1 MSMMRTQW
9 ALLQRELWEHRSIY
23 VTPAVIALIVTLM
36 SVTGQVAVSAF
47 DHAVDLAIIGASNLG
62 PAERAAAISVISA
75 AISGFFIMAM
85 GVLTFFYLIDALY
98 AERRDK
104 SILYW
109 RSLPVS
115 DAETVVSKLL
125 TAIIVIPLITFA
137 VVAITHLV
145 VLAISGIWVGGRGGD
160 AWHLIWS
167 AAPLFENWLGTLVL
181 FIALPMW
188 FMPLTGWFLFVS
200 AWTKRSP
207 FLVAVLPLIVLPM
220 LERIFIGTS
229 FLRDAIFVRS
239 ARLPLFDSGE
249 GAKLMLGEAR
259 DLALPE
265 GVEVTFLTFL
275 DVTRFLSS
283 PALWS
288 GIVVGALFTAAAVYV
303 RRYRDDS

>member
-1 MSMMRTQW
+1 MIRTQW
-9 ALLQRELWEHRSIY
+9 ALIQRELWEHRSIY
-23 VTPAVIALIVTLM
+23 VTPLVIALIVTLM

-62 PAERAAAISVISA
+62 PTERAAAISVIVA
-75 AISGFFIMAM
+75 AISSFFIMAM
-85 GVLTFFYLIDALY
+85 GVLTFFYLIDCLY

-115 DAETVVSKLL
+115 DAETVISKLL
-125 TAIIVIPLITFA
+125 VAIVVIPLITFA
-137 VVAITHLV
+137 VVALTHLV
-145 VLAISGIWVGGRGGD
+145 VLAISGIWLGGRGGD

-167 AAPLFENWLGTLVL
+167 AAPLLDNWLATLVL
-181 FIALPMW
+181 FLALPLW
-188 FMPLTGWFLFVS
+188 FLPLTGWFLFVS

-220 LERIFIGTS
+220 LERIFLGTAY
-229 FLRDAIFVRS
+229 LKDAIFVRS
-239 ARLPLFDSGE
+239 AKLPLFDSE
-249 GAKLMLGEAR
+249 QGAKLMLGDAENLR
-259 DLALPE
+259 LPADMDIS
-265 GVEVTFLTFL
+265 FLSFL
-275 DVTRFLSS
+275 DIGRFLGS

-288 GIVVGALFTAAAVYV
+288 GLVVGVLFTAAAVYV